1 VNRACPELAF
11 AEARRSSSARLGR
24 PAQPRAALDWQQRPH
39 GRDIRRHCF
48 RRSMGDQGKI
58 VMRCNRYI
66 GALALV
72 ASACVLGTSAMAFD
86 ESKYPDWEGA
96 WRRSAGVQ
104 WDPSKPTGPAQQ
116 APLTS
121 EYQKIYD
128 DNLKDQALGGPGTD
142 MTYTCIP
149 DGMPRAMNVVMPME
163 IVVKANVTYIMI
175 EYFNMLRRVYTDG
188 RGWPKNAE
196 PSFMGYSI
204 GKWVDDDGDGRYDA
218 LEIETRNLKGPRVF
232 EPSGIPLHADDE
244 TVVQERIY
252 LDKNDPNVLHDKITT
267 IDHALTRPWIVDKT
281 YVRDRNPVW
290 VEFECA
296 ERNDHVHIGNEAYM
310 LSADGM
316 LMPAKKG
323 QPAPDLKYFK
333 PAQK

>member
-1 VNRACPELAF
+1 
-11 AEARRSSSARLGR
+11 
-24 PAQPRAALDWQQRPH
+24 
-39 GRDIRRHCF
+39 
-48 RRSMGDQGKI
+48 MGEQGKI
-58 VMRCNRYI
+58 VMHFDRYI
-66 GALALV
+66 GALALI

-116 APLTS
+116 APLTP

-163 IVVKANVTYIMI
+163 IVVKSNVTYIMI

-188 RGWPKNAE
+188 RDWPKDAE

-218 LEIETRNLKGPRVF
+218 LEIETRDLKGPRVF

-252 LDKNDPNVLHDKITT
+252 LDKNDPNVLHDRITT
-267 IDHALTRPWIVDKT
+267 IDHALTKPWTVDKT

-323 QPAPDLKYFK
+323 QPAPDLRYFK

>member
-1 VNRACPELAF
+1 MLF
-11 AEARRSSSARLGR
+11 
-24 PAQPRAALDWQQRPH
+24 
-39 GRDIRRHCF
+39 
-48 RRSMGDQGKI
+48 RSM
-58 VMRCNRYI
+58 I
-66 GALALV
+66 GSIALAIVLV
-72 ASACVLGTSAMAFD
+72 AGPVAAQQPLDDS
-86 ESKYPDWEGA
+86 SKYPNM
-96 WRRSAGVQ
+96 AGQ
-104 WDPSKPTGPAQQ
+104 WLRVGPLGVFDSTKPPGLGQQ
-116 APLTS
+116 APLTP

-163 IVVKANVTYIMI
+163 IVVKSNVTYIMI

-188 RGWPKNAE
+188 RDWPKDAE

-252 LDKNDPNVLHDKITT
+252 LDKNDPNVLHDRITT
-267 IDHALTRPWIVDKT
+267 IDHALTKPWIVDKT

-323 QPAPDLKYFK
+323 QPAPDLRYFK